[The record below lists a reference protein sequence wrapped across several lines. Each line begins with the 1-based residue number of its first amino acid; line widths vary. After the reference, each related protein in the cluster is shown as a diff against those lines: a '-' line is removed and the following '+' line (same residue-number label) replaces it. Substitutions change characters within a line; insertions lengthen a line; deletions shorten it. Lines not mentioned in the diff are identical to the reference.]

1 MVCVFVR
8 CSVLTNDGT
17 FQKDQ
22 NKQMS
27 SNEVIPQFP
36 SPPAHYKRF
45 KHGLAAEQED
55 DMVGDDQLAPPAPP
69 SSGEY
74 LLFGETRKLEEK
86 TQTLE
91 SEGLRTLFDVTAPPQ
106 QELGLLVS
114 GSKQKFKT
122 ILALLADNAAQD
134 LVDDALKEFHLQLVN
149 MMYLVNEMR
158 NAEAKDEV
166 LKLLENQI
174 SLKQHMVDILKE
186 TVEKSQQNIDAAF
199 AELAFSTTQDVIAI
213 AENNDKSTTK
223 DDENRIDMEVQKFQ
237 T

>member
-1 MVCVFVR
+1 MR
-8 CSVLTNDGT
+8 CSVLADDGT
-17 FQKDQ
+17 FRN
-22 NKQMS
+22 NKKSMN
-27 SNEVIPQFP
+27 NEVIPQFP

-45 KHGLAAEQED
+45 KHGIAAEQED
-55 DMVGDDQLAPPAPP
+55 MVDDQPAPVPP

-91 SEGLRTLFDVTAPPQ
+91 IEGLRTLFDPTAPPQ
-106 QELGLLVS
+106 QELGLLVH
-114 GSKQKFKT
+114 GSKQKFKI
-122 ILALLADNAAQD
+122 ILSLLADNAAQD

-158 NAEAKDEV
+158 DVEAKDEV

-174 SLKQHMVDILKE
+174 SLKQHMVDILKR
-186 TVEKSQQNIDAAF
+186 TVEKSQQNIAAAF
-199 AELAFSTTQDVIAI
+199 AELASFTTQDVIAT
-213 AENNDKSTTK
+213 ENNDKSTK
-223 DDENRIDMEVQKFQ
+223 KNDENRIDMEIQKFQ